1 MPSFV
6 TVADV
11 NIMHVWLFY
20 MLCKLAM
27 FEQRLY
33 DYICRQSMDTMQAW
47 KQHRTITVT
56 AMHETMG

>member
-1 MPSFV
+1 
-6 TVADV
+6 
-11 NIMHVWLFY
+11 